1 MNQAT
6 TLSLDTHTP
15 SRFTLGPHHREE
27 SAGGQSR
34 KKLESLSA
42 KHPKSDDFGYDKLK
56 IILMLIATFFAVQ
69 APSSIYAQNSDTIE
83 DRTADIESAKASL
96 TKINAA
102 IDSGDFASAEPF
114 MTEQGANEVAI
125 WVTSFSMLL
134 SDPEIGKS
142 YPTEFDSVRDGLKQP
157 LSEFGLDLELKS
169 LGSEAVQK
177 TLAILDKDDQRW
189 NIVGKL
195 WAVTK
200 AAPME
205 LILIRGPVQ
214 RSAYAEDAV
223 FLQVARQ
230 ADGDAKKFDA
240 GAAPSVAKF
249 VKEDNAWKF
258 DGLDG
263 EKTAS
268 LKKLHDRKLAQMPPK
283 LTDPSFEGKTPDGE
297 VVTFEQY
304 AGKVV
309 VIDFW
314 GTWCSPCLAK
324 LPALK
329 KIREAFEPHGFEI
342 VGIASDTAEDLQ
354 AYLKKN
360 PLPWKNVVDNGEIQT
375 QFGVK
380 GYPTLFLVNQEK
392 QNVANNLELD
402 KLIDAIAKELNLPL
416 EDFADLKSEVA
427 EMMAGVPH

>member
-1 MNQAT
+1 M
-6 TLSLDTHTP
+6 LMP
-15 SRFTLGPHHREE
+15 RF
-27 SAGGQSR
+27 SMAQS
-34 KKLESLSA
+34 
-42 KHPKSDDFGYDKLK
+42 
-56 IILMLIATFFAVQ
+56 
-69 APSSIYAQNSDTIE
+69 SDTIE
-83 DRTADIESAKASL
+83 DHTADIESAKESL
-96 TKINAA
+96 AKINAA
-102 IDSGDFASAEPF
+102 INSGNFASAVPF
-114 MTEQGANEVAI
+114 MTEQGANEIAI
-125 WVTSFSMLL
+125 WVSSFSMLL
-134 SDPEIGKS
+134 TDPEIGKN

-157 LSEFGLDLELKS
+157 LSAHGLDLELKS

-177 TLAILDKDDQRW
+177 TLEILDKDEQRW
-189 NIVGKL
+189 DIVGKL

-200 AAPME
+200 EAPIE

-249 VKEDNAWKF
+249 INQDGVWKF

-268 LKKLHDRKLAQMPPK
+268 QKKLHERKLAQMPPK
-283 LTDPSFEGKTPDGE
+283 LIDPSFAGKTAGGE
-297 VVTFEQY
+297 AITFTQY

-324 LPALK
+324 LPALV

-342 VGIASDTAEDLQ
+342 VGIAADTAEDLQ

-360 PLPWKNVVDNGEIQT
+360 PLPWKNVVDNGEFKE

-380 GYPTLFLVNQEK
+380 GYPTLFLINQDK

-402 KLIDAIAKELNLPL
+402 KLIDAIAKALKLPP
-416 EDFADLKSEVA
+416 EDYTDLKTEVA

>member
-1 MNQAT
+1 MCASV
-6 TLSLDTHTP
+6 LLAMLTP
-15 SRFTLGPHHREE
+15 SF
-27 SAGGQSR
+27 S
-34 KKLESLSA
+34 
-42 KHPKSDDFGYDKLK
+42 
-56 IILMLIATFFAVQ
+56 M
-69 APSSIYAQNSDTIE
+69 AQNSDTIE
-83 DRTADIESAKASL
+83 NHTADIESAKASL
-96 TKINAA
+96 SKIKAA
-102 IDSGDFASAEPF
+102 ISAGDFASAEPF

-134 SDPEIGKS
+134 NDPEIGKN
-142 YPTEFDSVRDGLKQP
+142 YPAEFDSVREGLKQP
-157 LSEFGLDLELKS
+157 LDEHGLDLELKS
-169 LGSEAVQK
+169 LGSDAVQK
-177 TLAILDKDDQRW
+177 TLEILDKDEQRW
-189 NIVGKL
+189 AIVGKL
-195 WAVTK
+195 WAVTQE
-200 AAPME
+200 APME

-249 VKEDNAWKF
+249 INEGNVWKF

-268 LKKLHDRKLAQMPPK
+268 LKKLHNRKLAQMPPK
-283 LTDPSFEGKTPDGE
+283 LSDPSFEGKTANGE
-297 VVTFEQY
+297 AVKFEQY

-324 LPALK
+324 LPALE

-342 VGIASDTAEDLQ
+342 VGIAADTAEDLQ
-354 AYLKKN
+354 AYLEKN
-360 PLPWKNVVDNGEIQT
+360 PLPWKNVVDNGEFKE

-380 GYPTLFLVNQEK
+380 GYPTLFLIDQNQ

-402 KLIDAIAKELNLPL
+402 KLIDAVAKELNLPP
-416 EDFADLKSEVA
+416 EDFTDLKTEVA

>member
-1 MNQAT
+1 MNQVPTIAA
-6 TLSLDTHTP
+6 LPRFIALC
-15 SRFTLGPHHREE
+15 SRAIWPAIT
-27 SAGGQSR
+27 
-34 KKLESLSA
+34 
-42 KHPKSDDFGYDKLK
+42 
-56 IILMLIATFFAVQ
+56 LMLTVTCFAVQ
-69 APSSIYAQNSDTIE
+69 SSGSAHAQNSDTIE
-83 DRTADIESAKASL
+83 DHTADIESAKESL
-96 TKINAA
+96 AKINAA
-102 IDSGDFASAEPF
+102 INSGNFASAVPF
-114 MTEQGANEVAI
+114 MTEQGANEIAI
-125 WVTSFSMLL
+125 WVSSFSMLL
-134 SDPEIGKS
+134 TDPEIGKN

-157 LSEFGLDLELKS
+157 LSAHGLDLELKS

-177 TLAILDKDDQRW
+177 TLEILDKDEQRW
-189 NIVGKL
+189 DIVGKL

-200 AAPME
+200 EAPIE

-249 VKEDNAWKF
+249 INQDGVWKF

-268 LKKLHDRKLAQMPPK
+268 QKKLHERKLAQMPPK
-283 LTDPSFEGKTPDGE
+283 LIDPSFAGKTAGGE
-297 VVTFEQY
+297 AITFTQY

-324 LPALK
+324 LPALV

-342 VGIASDTAEDLQ
+342 VGIAADTAEDLQ

-360 PLPWKNVVDNGEIQT
+360 PLPWKNVVDNGEFKE

-380 GYPTLFLVNQEK
+380 GYPTLFLINQDK

-402 KLIDAIAKELNLPL
+402 KLIDAIAKALKLPP
-416 EDFADLKSEVA
+416 EDYTDLKTEVA